1 MFVHTDRVT
10 GKWGLGR
17 QGGHRQTTAGPAR
30 AGTGVAA
37 DQEGNPL
44 MPTSAPPIAGR
55 GRRLLAALLLVLAAL
70 AVSLPYVDGER
81 AGAQAVGECVTAR
94 NSDHV
99 SAGRATRRVFTVRA
113 VGSNDELGSVLATT
127 TLLRESANVWQR
139 VTTCPAPPST
149 TSTTTGPTTPTTAP
163 PGDRD
168 PLTQRYTGIYE
179 TDARLPGHTIY
190 RPSNLAAVS
199 DPMPIVVWGN
209 GACRA
214 DGTWF
219 QEFLTPLSAHGVL
232 VIASGS
238 PGGSG
243 STSQDMLIDA
253 IDWAVAE
260 NTRAGSRFQGRL
272 DTTAIAAMGQSC
284 GGLEAI
290 GASSDPRVG
299 STVLWNS
306 GIFAS
311 GGLGGVDKTALN
323 RLHAPVAW
331 FTGGESDI
339 AYGNAV
345 DDYGRVPSRV
355 PAVIGHYGD
364 VGHMGLFTDPE
375 VEREIVGVAAQWL
388 DATLF
393 DNAAARS
400 QFVGSNCG
408 LCSGTEWEMQ
418 SKNWS

>member
-1 MFVHTDRVT
+1 MS
-10 GKWGLGR
+10 
-17 QGGHRQTTAGPAR
+17 TATPALPGTPRRRRRLLVGIAAVVIALATSLAAR
-30 AGTGVAA
+30 AGLDSSPA
-37 DQEGNPL
+37 DAQG
-44 MPTSAPPIAGR
+44 AP
-55 GRRLLAALLLVLAAL
+55 
-70 AVSLPYVDGER
+70 
-81 AGAQAVGECVTAR
+81 QCVTAS
-94 NSDHV
+94 NIAHV
-99 SAGRATRRVFTVRA
+99 SAGRATMRIFTARA
-113 VGSNDELGSVLATT
+113 VGSNDDLGLIFATT
-127 TLLRESANVWQR
+127 TLLQESAGVWRR
-139 VTTCPAPPST
+139 VDSCPPPGG
-149 TSTTTGPTTPTTAP
+149 TTTTTRPGE

-168 PLTQRYTGIYE
+168 PLTPRYTGMYE
-179 TDARLPGHTIY
+179 TDRGIPGHTVY

-232 VIASGS
+232 VVASGD

-243 STSQDMLIDA
+243 STTRQMLIDA

-260 NTRAGSRFQGRL
+260 NSRPGSRYFGKL
-272 DTTAIAAMGQSC
+272 DTDAVAAMGQSC

-290 GASSDPRVG
+290 GASSDPRVA

-306 GIFAS
+306 GIFPS

-331 FTGGESDI
+331 FTGGTSDI
-339 AYGNAV
+339 AYSNAV
-345 DDYGRVPSRV
+345 DDYRRVPAGV
-355 PAVIGHYGD
+355 PAVIGHYGN
-364 VGHMGLFTDPE
+364 VGHMGLFTDPA

-393 DNAAARS
+393 GNAAARR
-400 QFVGSNCG
+400 QFVGSGCG
-408 LCSGTEWEMQ
+408 LCSGTEWVMQ
-418 SKNWS
+418 SKGW

>member
-1 MFVHTDRVT
+1 M
-10 GKWGLGR
+10 
-17 QGGHRQTTAGPAR
+17 TTA
-30 AGTGVAA
+30 
-37 DQEGNPL
+37 D
-44 MPTSAPPIAGR
+44 APR
-55 GRRLLAALLLVLAAL
+55 GRPPRPTGPDLSPSPGGEAAGLQHPRRTRRSGRPGRRRRPRRAVVALVVAL
-70 AVSLPYVDGER
+70 AGVLSAFGLVD
-81 AGAQAVGECVTAR
+81 ATADAQSAACVTAR

-99 SAGRATRRVFTVRA
+99 TAGRATRTFFSARA
-113 VGSNDELGSVLATT
+113 VGSNDDLGFILSTT
-127 TLLRESANVWQR
+127 TLVQEGANYWRR
-139 VTTCPAPPST
+139 VTTCPPPST
-149 TSTTTGPTTPTTAP
+149 TTTSTPGSTTTTTAP
-163 PGDRD
+163 GGRA
-168 PLTQRYTGIYE
+168 PLTQRYTGMYE
-179 TDARLPGHTIY
+179 TDPRLPGHTVY
-190 RPSNLAAVS
+190 RPSNLAAVA

-232 VIASGS
+232 VVASGT

-243 STSQDMLIDA
+243 STTSDMLIDA

-260 NTRAGSRFQGRL
+260 NSRSGSKYFGRL
-272 DTTAIAAMGQSC
+272 DTNAIAAMGQSC

-290 GASSDPRVG
+290 GASSDPRVR

-311 GGLGGVDKTALN
+311 GGLGGVDKTALT

-331 FTGGESDI
+331 FTGGTSDI

-345 DDYGRVPSRV
+345 DDYSRVPSRI
-355 PAVIGHYGD
+355 PAVIGHYGN
-364 VGHMGLFTDPE
+364 VGHMGLFTDPT
-375 VEREIVGVAAQWL
+375 VERHIVTVAAWWL

-393 DNAAARS
+393 GNATARS
-400 QFVGSNCG
+400 QFVGSGCG
-408 LCSGTEWEMQ
+408 LCSGTPWVIQ

>member
-1 MFVHTDRVT
+1 M
-10 GKWGLGR
+10 
-17 QGGHRQTTAGPAR
+17 TTADALRGQPPRPPQPSRPPERRHAR
-30 AGTGVAA
+30 SGRPRRTGRAVVAVVLTLAAVVSAFGLVGAAA
-37 DQEGNPL
+37 DAQ
-44 MPTSAPPIAGR
+44 SAPA
-55 GRRLLAALLLVLAAL
+55 
-70 AVSLPYVDGER
+70 
-81 AGAQAVGECVTAR
+81 CVTAR
-94 NSDHV
+94 NTDHV
-99 SAGRATRRVFTVRA
+99 TAGRATRTFLSARA
-113 VGSNDELGSVLATT
+113 IGSNDDLGFILSTT
-127 TLLRESANVWQR
+127 TLVQESADVWQR
-139 VTTCPAPPST
+139 VTTCPPPSSTT
-149 TSTTTGPTTPTTAP
+149 TSTPGSTTTTTTPGGRA
-163 PGDRD
+163 
-168 PLTQRYTGIYE
+168 PLTQRYTAMFE
-179 TDARLPGHTIY
+179 TDARLPGHTVY
-190 RPSNLAAVS
+190 RPSNLAAVT

-232 VIASGS
+232 VVASGS

-243 STSQDMLIDA
+243 STTSDMLIDA

-260 NTRAGSRFQGRL
+260 NSRSASKYFGRL
-272 DTTAIAAMGQSC
+272 DTDAISAMGQSC

-311 GGLGGVDKTALN
+311 GGLGGVDKTALD

-331 FTGGESDI
+331 FTGGSSDI

-345 DDYGRVPSRV
+345 DDYARVPSRV
-355 PAVIGHYGD
+355 PAVIGHYGN
-364 VGHMGLFTDPE
+364 VGHMGLFTDPV
-375 VEREIVGVAAQWL
+375 VERHIVTVAASWL

-393 DNAAARS
+393 GNATARR
-400 QFVGSNCG
+400 QFVGSGCG
-408 LCSGTEWEMQ
+408 LCSGTPWVIQ